1 MMSGGLSGRLSN
13 LSGGSGS
20 FVPVAA
26 AAAFAAASA
35 AESACDDVDWL
46 PDKGFDRKYM
56 MANLNS
62 KFTFHARFYSCTY
75 YRLDGQSC
83 CFLVHTSMESC
94 SPFIFPY
101 ISR

>member
-46 PDKGFDRKYM
+46 PDKGFDRK
-56 MANLNS
+56 
-62 KFTFHARFYSCTY
+62 
-75 YRLDGQSC
+75 
-83 CFLVHTSMESC
+83 
-94 SPFIFPY
+94 
-101 ISR
+101 

>member
-26 AAAFAAASA
+26 AAANAFAAASA

-46 PDKGFDRKYM
+46 PDKGFDRK
-56 MANLNS
+56 
-62 KFTFHARFYSCTY
+62 
-75 YRLDGQSC
+75 
-83 CFLVHTSMESC
+83 
-94 SPFIFPY
+94 
-101 ISR
+101 

>member
-26 AAAFAAASA
+26 AAFAAAFAAASA

-46 PDKGFDRKYM
+46 PDKGFDRK
-56 MANLNS
+56 
-62 KFTFHARFYSCTY
+62 
-75 YRLDGQSC
+75 
-83 CFLVHTSMESC
+83 
-94 SPFIFPY
+94 
-101 ISR
+101 

>member
-26 AAAFAAASA
+26 AAAFAAAFAAASA

-46 PDKGFDRKYM
+46 PDKGFDRK
-56 MANLNS
+56 
-62 KFTFHARFYSCTY
+62 
-75 YRLDGQSC
+75 
-83 CFLVHTSMESC
+83 
-94 SPFIFPY
+94 
-101 ISR
+101 

>member
-20 FVPVAA
+20 FVPV

-75 YRLDGQSC
+75 YRLDGQ
-83 CFLVHTSMESC
+83 
-94 SPFIFPY
+94 
-101 ISR
+101 